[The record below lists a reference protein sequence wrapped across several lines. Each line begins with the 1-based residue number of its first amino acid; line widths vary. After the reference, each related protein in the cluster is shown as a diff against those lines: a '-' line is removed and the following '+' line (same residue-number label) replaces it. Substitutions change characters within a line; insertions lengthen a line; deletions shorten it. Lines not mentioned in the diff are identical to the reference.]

1 MSHIPRATHIERS
14 GHSARAAH
22 IAKVEDLVRRNELT
36 LREAQRREIAGQVE
50 QFLQHGGHI
59 DVLQSPLREA
69 GTPIGRVWWDAAGE
83 SIVRS

>member
-1 MSHIPRATHIERS
+1 MSHVQRIIHIE
-14 GHSARAAH
+14 RAAH
-22 IAKVEDLVRRNELT
+22 IARVENIVRRNELT

-69 GTPIGRVWWDAAGE
+69 GAPIGRVWWDAAGE
-83 SIVRS
+83 SIVRLG